1 MFRPGQIADVIDV
14 IVFKYNYIDNRLFNL
29 CKKHAYRKYEDGSI
43 VVSAHTINAI
53 VEKYFEKEL
62 IAASMMPSDQAYK
75 SANTIYFI
83 EKLFVEMPNVKW
95 VKMNLN
101 KNRIFS
107 RVIDQAEVGPT
118 IKFTFKVIH
127 CTIKLHEFFDEEQ
140 LKIFN
145 RYVEP
150 LGLFKDKPY
159 TRIRTVKL
167 IDDLEAVLATDAFNE
182 NAEVLVLFLDLFDMK
197 LESDNPDVL
206 LVTDY

>member
-43 VVSAHTINAI
+43 VVSAHTIN
-53 VEKYFEKEL
+53 
-62 IAASMMPSDQAYK
+62 
-75 SANTIYFI
+75 TIYFI

-107 RVIDQAEVGPT
+107 RVIDQIEIGPT

-145 RYVEP
+145 KYVEP

-159 TRIRTVKL
+159 TRIRTIKL
-167 IDDLEAVLATDAFNE
+167 LEELESMLAMDAFDE
-182 NAEVLVLFLDLFDMK
+182 NSEVLVLFLDLFDMK